1 MRRTTIA
8 PLLLI
13 LWVLLPGGHV
23 RAGQDE
29 EKHQTWDGS
38 RTGPVHLLPL
48 KDAFDQPILS
58 SESYSLPYSSRFT
71 CAPCHDYEVIRGGL
85 HFNAGSTDQ
94 DGRPGEPWIWVDPGT
109 GTVLPISYRKWEGVR
124 QPQDLGLSP
133 WDFTVLF
140 ARHMTG
146 GGKGEV
152 DAAEFTPGSRWEVS
166 GVLEINCMGCHNAD
180 RIQSHS
186 EWAKQVMRENF
197 RWAATAASGLGDVGG
212 MASRLPETWDIFD
225 GPDPD
230 DTEWAVVPS
239 VSYRSELFDSRN
251 RVFFDIGNRVD
262 DGRCLSCHSATPV
275 GLSRYQVTED
285 VHASAGIHCVDCH
298 RHDVTHRMTRGYAG
312 EAGEYAR
319 PEAAAFS
326 CRGCHLG
333 EDGTHGKTGR
343 PGRLGAP
350 RPRHAGFPAV
360 HFERLS
366 CTVCHS
372 GQVPDREGTRVRT
385 SRANRLGI
393 YGIANWTTDL
403 PHIQEPVFVRDT
415 RGFLEPSRLMWP
427 SYWFRVDG
435 GATTVLRPEEV
446 SEQGSGIL
454 DHVGDIA
461 TILAVLSLNPD
472 LGGFAVLV
480 AGGKMFT
487 PNLDGG
493 LDVSALPEGSGIGG
507 GRLWALR
514 TEEGL
519 AALLPEFDPQAE
531 EPDPEVEVRIQLVL
545 ESLGALDRGPGR
557 PAVIHR
563 NVQYR
568 MVEGFLD
575 MVEFQ
580 GESGGFP
587 ALFWEDGASV
597 SPLVPDSHL
606 RTIQEVV
613 GREETL
619 TEEQVQRLL
628 ERLSEEGG
636 EYGYVSGGRVFRL
649 DEAGGLSSARHAA
662 ADPVA
667 WPLAHPVRP
676 AQQSLGVKK
685 CTECHREGSPF
696 FFRKVSAAGP
706 LVTREREVRSAASFM
721 ALARPYQKLFG
732 LSFRVRPLLKIVLA
746 AAAGLLGLIVMLV
759 FVTALGRAAGLIE
772 KRK

>member
-1 MRRTTIA
+1 MRRTTIV
-8 PLLLI
+8 PLLLT
-13 LWVLLPGGHV
+13 LMALLSAGLV
-23 RAGQDE
+23 RAGQTE

-38 RTGPVHLLPL
+38 LTAPVHFLPL
-48 KDAFDQPILS
+48 KDAFDQLILP
-58 SESYSLPYSSRFT
+58 SESYALPFSSRFT
-71 CAPCHDYEVIRGGL
+71 CAPCHDYDVIRGGL
-85 HFNAGSTDQ
+85 HFNAGSTEP
-94 DGRPGEPWIWVDPGT
+94 DGRPGEPWIWVDPRT
-109 GTVLPISYRKWEGVR
+109 GTVLPLSYRKWEGVR

-146 GGKGEV
+146 GGKSEV
-152 DAAEFTPGSRWEVS
+152 AAEEFAPGSRWEVS
-166 GVLEINCMGCHNAD
+166 GGLEINCMGCHNAA

-197 RWAATAASGLGDVGG
+197 RWAATAASGLGEVGG

-225 GPDPD
+225 GPNPD
-230 DTEWAVVPS
+230 DTEWAVVPN
-239 VSYRSELFDSRN
+239 VSYRPELFDSRN
-251 RVFFDIGNRVD
+251 RVFFDIGDKVD
-262 DGRCLSCHSATPV
+262 DSRCLACHSATPV
-275 GLSRYQVTED
+275 GRSRYQVAED
-285 VHASAGIHCVDCH
+285 VHASAGIRCVDCH
-298 RHDVTHRMTRGYAG
+298 RHDVTHRMARGYEG
-312 EAGEYAR
+312 EAEEYTRA
-319 PEAAAFS
+319 EAAAFS

-333 EDGTHGKTGR
+333 EDGAHGKTG
-343 PGRLGAP
+343 PAGRLGAP

-372 GQVPDREGTRVRT
+372 GPVPAREGTRVRT

-393 YGIANWTTDL
+393 YGIANWATEF
-403 PHIQEPVFVRDT
+403 PHIQEPVFMRDT
-415 RGFLEPSRLMWP
+415 RGLLEPSRLMWP

-435 GATTVLRPEEV
+435 ASITPLRPEEV
-446 SEQGSGIL
+446 SERGAGIL
-454 DHVGDIA
+454 DHVEEIS
-461 TILAVLSLNPD
+461 TILAVLSMNPD
-472 LGGFAVLV
+472 LEGLAVLV
-480 AGGKMFT
+480 AEGKMFT

-493 LDVSALPEGSGIGG
+493 LDVSALPEASGMEE

-519 AALLPEFDPQAE
+519 APLLPKFDPQAE
-531 EPDPEVEVRIQLVL
+531 VPDPDIEMRIQLVL
-545 ESLGALDRGPGR
+545 ESLGALDRVPGR
-557 PAVIHR
+557 PAVIPR
-563 NVQYR
+563 NTIYR

-575 MVEFQ
+575 TADFQ
-580 GESGGFP
+580 GESGSFP
-587 ALFWEDGASV
+587 GLFWEDGDSV
-597 SPLVPDSHL
+597 EPLVPDFHL
-606 RTIQEVV
+606 RTIQRVV

-636 EYGYVSGGRVFRL
+636 EFGYVSGGRVFRL
-649 DEAGGLSSARHAA
+649 DEAGGLSSAENAA

-696 FFRKVSAAGP
+696 FFRKVSAVGP
-706 LVTREREVRSAASFM
+706 LVTQERVVRSAVSFM
-721 ALARPYQKLFG
+721 ALDRPYQKLFG

-746 AAAGLLGLIVMLV
+746 AAAGFLGLIVMLV

>member
-8 PLLLI
+8 LLLLI
-13 LWVLLPGGHV
+13 LPVLLPAGLV
-23 RAGQDE
+23 RSGQVE
-29 EKHQTWDGS
+29 GKHQTWDGS
-38 RTGPVHLLPL
+38 QTTPVHLLPL
-48 KDAFDQPILS
+48 KDAFDQPIFPT
-58 SESYSLPYSSRFT
+58 ESYRLPYSSRFS

-85 HFNAGSTDQ
+85 HFNAGSVEQ
-94 DGRPGEPWIWVDPGT
+94 DGRPGEPWIWLDPRT
-109 GTVLPISYRKWEGVR
+109 GTVLPLSYRKWEGVR

-140 ARHMTG
+140 ARHLTG
-146 GGKGEV
+146 GGMSEV
-152 DAAEFTPGSRWEVS
+152 DAEEFTPESRWEVS
-166 GVLEINCMGCHNAD
+166 GVLEINCMGCHNAA

-197 RWAATAASGLGDVGG
+197 RWAATAASGLGEVGG
-212 MASRLPETWDIFD
+212 MASRLPATWDVLD
-225 GPDPD
+225 GTNPD
-230 DTEWAVVPS
+230 DTEWAVVPN
-239 VSYRSELFDSRN
+239 VSYRPELFDSKH
-251 RVFFDIGNRVD
+251 RVFFDIGDRVD
-262 DGRCLSCHSATPV
+262 DQRCLACHSATPA
-275 GLSRYQVTED
+275 GRSRYQVTQD
-285 VHASAGIHCVDCH
+285 VHASAGIRCVDCH
-298 RHDVTHRMTRGYAG
+298 RHDVTHRMARGYAG
-312 EAGEYAR
+312 EAEEYAR

-333 EDGTHGKTGR
+333 EEGPHGKKGTAGH
-343 PGRLGAP
+343 LGAP

-372 GQVPDREGTRVRT
+372 GPVPDKEGTRVRT

-393 YGIANWTTDL
+393 YGIANWATDF
-403 PHIQEPVFVRDT
+403 PHIQEPVFVRDP
-415 RGFLEPSRLMWP
+415 RGLLVPNRLMWP
-427 SYWFRVDG
+427 AYWFRVDDG
-435 GATTVLRPEEV
+435 SIIPLRPQEV
-446 SEQGSGIL
+446 SERGAGIL
-454 DHVGDIA
+454 DHAEDIA

-472 LGGFAVLV
+472 LEGVAVLV
-480 AGGKMFT
+480 VRGRMFT

-493 LDVSALPEGSGIGG
+493 LDVSALPEGNGMEER
-507 GRLWALR
+507 RLWALR
-514 TEEGL
+514 TEMGL
-519 AALLPEFDPQAE
+519 APLFPDFDPQAE
-531 EPDPEVEVRIQLVL
+531 EPDPEIEVRIQLVL
-545 ESLGALDRGPGR
+545 ESLAALDRAPGR
-557 PAVIHR
+557 PVVIHR
-563 NVQYR
+563 NARYR

-575 MVEFQ
+575 KADFP

-587 ALFWEDGASV
+587 GLFWEDGDAV
-597 SPLVPDSHL
+597 EPLVPDFLL

-619 TEEQVQRLL
+619 TEEQVRRLL

-649 DEAGGLSSARHAA
+649 DETGGLSSTGHAA
-662 ADPVA
+662 AEPVA

-676 AQQSLGVKK
+676 AQQSLGLKK

-706 LVTREREVRSAASFM
+706 LVTQEREVRSASSFM
-721 ALARPYQKLFG
+721 RLDRPYQTLFG
-732 LSFRVRPLLKIVLA
+732 LSFRVRPLLKSVLA
-746 AAAGLLGLIVMLV
+746 AAAVILGLIVMLV